1 MDYVFVFVGEF
12 GVELLN
18 WQGAVRKFHKMLS
31 PGDRVVCCSRASLYP
46 IYEFADAYVDISN
59 VASFQHSR
67 AMAYFALPDPTSSWD
82 SVSARRFNEQ
92 LKADLEAHI
101 QAQLEAQDFWR
112 QVRTAQEH
120 LEPLFVF
127 SSDRNE
133 LNGVRFGR
141 IRHGPA
147 GALLITLYEQIKRAA
162 PGHLGAIEQFKRT
175 ALETFRSLDLS
186 TDASIYELL
195 EVDNN
200 NFVRIRR
207 DDSILPAVA
216 GKLGWDPCQPFVL
229 CQTRQRGTMQRS
241 PDLLPAKGMQQLL
254 TLLGRDIRIVLLSFQ
269 TGRWL
274 DSYSTFD
281 ELPNC
286 TVYHCHSFPEQA
298 ALASHA
304 RHCLFFT
311 EGDFGS
317 HIYVPPFLGRDV
329 TAIAPASVYQ
339 LGTTPIDFWNQ
350 HVFTFGGQIHARTA
364 EDVFACETSIKTLTA
379 AILAIA
385 TAGQPAVAEPKPS
398 AAPAAVTANAAE

>member
-18 WQGAVRKFHKMLS
+18 WQGAVRKFHKTLS

-46 IYEFADAYVDISN
+46 IYAFADAFVDISS
-59 VASFQHSR
+59 VPSFQHSR
-67 AMAYFALPDPTSSWD
+67 AMAYFALPDSCSSWD
-82 SVSARRFNEQ
+82 SFSARRFNEH
-92 LKADLEAHI
+92 LKADLEAYI

-112 QVRTAQEH
+112 PGRSNQKH
-120 LEPLFVF
+120 LEPRFVF
-127 SSDRNE
+127 SSDRSD

-141 IRHGPA
+141 MRHGPA
-147 GALLITLYEQIKRAA
+147 GAFLITLYERIKCAA
-162 PGHLGAIEQFKRT
+162 PDHLGAIEQFKRT

-186 TDASIYELL
+186 TDASIYERL

-200 NFVRIRR
+200 AFERIRP
-207 DDSILPAVA
+207 DDSILPAIVE
-216 GKLGWDPCQPFVL
+216 KLGWDLSQPFVL
-229 CQTRQRGTMQRS
+229 CQTRQRKTMQRS
-241 PDLLPAKGMQQLL
+241 PDLLPAQGMRRLL

-269 TGRWL
+269 TGRWW
-274 DSYSTFD
+274 DSYSAFD

-286 TVYHCHSFPEQA
+286 TVYHCRSFPEQA
-298 ALASHA
+298 ALASRAH
-304 RHCLFFT
+304 HCLFFT

-379 AILAIA
+379 AILA
-385 TAGQPAVAEPKPS
+385 TAVQPASAELKPS
-398 AAPAAVTANAAE
+398 TAPSAMIANAAE